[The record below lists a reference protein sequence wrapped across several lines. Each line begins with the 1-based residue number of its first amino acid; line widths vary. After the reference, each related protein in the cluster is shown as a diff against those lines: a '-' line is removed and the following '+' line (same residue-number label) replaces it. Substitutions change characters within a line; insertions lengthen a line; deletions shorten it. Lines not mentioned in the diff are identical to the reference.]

1 VALSLETASKR
12 RHLVNQDDIRDY
24 LGAMDRVSVVV
35 SAPGDGSPE
44 VAWGDTFF
52 FARDEHGE
60 SKKMPFATIVIKDYE
75 GFDSYSKLN
84 RGSLYRLNIEIGK
97 EKFEE
102 LLGFK
107 PKELEANRNSFDFT
121 ALNQLFPHPFYG
133 THGWVSIINPSGDS
147 RELVTALL
155 DFSSKRAI
163 SRAKI

>member
-1 VALSLETASKR
+1 MTTDKR
-12 RHLVNQDDIRDY
+12 GQIVNQDEIRDY
-24 LGAMDRVSVVV
+24 LGAMDRVNVVV

-75 GFDSYSKLN
+75 GFDSDSRLN
-84 RGSLYRLNIEIGK
+84 RGGLYRLNIGVGK

-107 PKELEANRNSFDFT
+107 PKELEANRNNFDFA
-121 ALNQLFPHPFYG
+121 ALDRLFPHPHYG
-133 THGWVSIINPSGDS
+133 SHCWVSIVNPSEDS
-147 RELVTALL
+147 REMVKALL
-155 DFSSKRAI
+155 DFSWNRAVPRT
-163 SRAKI
+163 SP